1 MTNAKLRSSRITV
14 RPPFALFVLP
24 AILVTGSAA
33 QTSPVKK
40 EPKNPGG
47 AVLLELFTSEGCSSC
62 PPADALLTQLATISH
77 QEGVELIPLSFHV
90 DYWNGLGW
98 KDPYS
103 SPAFTTRQR
112 DYARCLGERSV
123 YTPQLI
129 VDGAVGLVGSDRN
142 SVLEAVESAR
152 KEPKATILLS
162 TAGVSDEPAGQI
174 PIRVRVEPSRAHA
187 GKPVEILVAL
197 AEDRVVSDVRRGEN
211 AGRRLK
217 HTGVVRWT
225 TSLGEW
231 DLFASEGVTRTVQIP
246 LGDDWKR
253 RHLNVVAWLQGHS
266 CGGAVGVARMAI
278 TPSHEP

>member
-1 MTNAKLRSSRITV
+1 MTNGKLRSGRVTV
-14 RPPFALFVLP
+14 RKPFALFVLP

-33 QTSPVKK
+33 QTSPVNR
-40 EPKNPGG
+40 EPETPGG
-47 AVLLELFTSEGCSSC
+47 PVLLELFTSEGCSSC

-77 QEGVELIPLSFHV
+77 PEGLELIPLSFHV

-103 SPAFTTRQR
+103 SPAFTTRQH
-112 DYARCLGERSV
+112 DYARCLGEKSV

-129 VDGAVGLVGSDRN
+129 VDGAVGLVGSDREG
-142 SVLEAVESAR
+142 VLEAVESAR
-152 KEPKATILLS
+152 KKPKAAILL
-162 TAGVSDEPAGQI
+162 TAGVSDEPSGQI
-174 PIRVRVEPSRAHA
+174 PIRIRVEPSRAHA
-187 GKPVEILVAL
+187 GKPVDILVAL
-197 AEDRVVSDVRRGEN
+197 TEDRLVSDVGRGEN
-211 AGRRLK
+211 AGRRMK

-246 LGDDWKR
+246 LGNDWKR
-253 RHLNVVAWLQGHS
+253 RYLNVVAWLQEHS
-266 CGGAVGVARMAI
+266 CGPAVGAARMAI